1 MYRPQARGH
10 FMNSTN
16 EATSAAVSATVPT
29 PIEVPLTATQLAPLI
44 HLHRETILK
53 WAREGRIPHR
63 RLGAR
68 KVLFLPSEVSAWLS
82 SGYAGDA
89 VRAA

>member
-1 MYRPQARGH
+1 
-10 FMNSTN
+10 MNSIKNGT
-16 EATSAAVSATVPT
+16 TSAAVSATAST
-29 PIEVPLTATQLAPLI
+29 PIERPLTASELAPLI

-53 WAREGRIPHR
+53 WARENRIPHR

-68 KVLFLPSEVSAWLS
+68 KIVFVPSEINRWLS